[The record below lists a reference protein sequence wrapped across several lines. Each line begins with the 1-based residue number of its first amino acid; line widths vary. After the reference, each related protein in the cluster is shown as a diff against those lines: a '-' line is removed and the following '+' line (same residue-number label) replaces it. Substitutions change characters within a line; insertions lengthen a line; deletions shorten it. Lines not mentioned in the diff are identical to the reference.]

1 MSRPNMTPERVRE
14 IESLIREG
22 LDAIDDADQREA
34 FELVCQL
41 LSNHAEALM
50 QFPFTVGDRV
60 VKTTGD
66 YTLSGEVR
74 AAFLTKAG
82 KVRFVVDH
90 GPTAPG
96 LLHIYGPTNIES
108 EN

>member
-50 QFPFTVGDRV
+50 QFR
-60 VKTTGD
+60 
-66 YTLSGEVR
+66 E
-74 AAFLTKAG
+74 
-82 KVRFVVDH
+82 
-90 GPTAPG
+90 
-96 LLHIYGPTNIES
+96 IES
-108 EN
+108 